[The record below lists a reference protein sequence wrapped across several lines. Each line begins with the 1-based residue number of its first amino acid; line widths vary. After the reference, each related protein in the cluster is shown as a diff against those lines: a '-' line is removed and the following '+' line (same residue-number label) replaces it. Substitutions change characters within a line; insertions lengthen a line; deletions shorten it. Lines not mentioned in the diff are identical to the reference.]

1 MKEQRTW
8 FGLLAGATASKG
20 CLCVQGLVSAHVM
33 TGQPAVE
40 QGEEGEAEERRQGE
54 EDGVGAFRHLDQRL
68 PDGPSEHTD

>member
-1 MKEQRTW
+1 M
-8 FGLLAGATASKG
+8 LAGATASKG

-40 QGEEGEAEERRQGE
+40 QGEEGEAEERGQGE